1 MFKFK
6 ITLLFLISSFL
17 LNPAIV
23 RSQESPIIMIVL
35 DCSRSMQED
44 IYGKN
49 KFQSSEIIIKE
60 LLDRLKEYDFGL
72 ITFGKNEPYKL
83 DDIEFTVIPFPE
95 NNSKILAELSKIRPK
110 GSSPIGESLVFAG
123 KILRKGLKN
132 YLLLISDGIENCGG
146 NPLLAAKNLVQSKK
160 VVKIHTI
167 GFDTTLSKTL
177 LLKNIAEAG
186 NGSYFH
192 SDDYEQLFQSF
203 TAPELSFENEEII
216 NPIPEKELGNISY
229 KCFIEKNGGFPAY
242 GSEISIMDEGGNII
256 NTQFHWKGIIE
267 DVTPDIY
274 TITVKHADS
283 LQKKE
288 ITVFP
293 NQTAYQSFVFK
304 SETGNISYKNYIL
317 GSRDNMAYG
326 TIIKI
331 IHINGETVYTGNKWE
346 GTIENLPVGRYK
358 VQSQNSGISLIK
370 DVTTEKGKTADIIF
384 EFPLKTGLIS
394 YQCFL
399 DSAMQ
404 KPAYG
409 INLKI
414 FKMPID
420 EIVHQD
426 STRWRGITKQ
436 LPAGDYIISG
446 MLLGKV
452 INEKVRVSANSTTFY
467 DLIFNI
473 KQVSLV
479 YECYRNLENDPAN
492 GAVVSVI
499 DAGGNEI
506 DMAVGWRGSFTLPVG
521 NYDLNI
527 SYQDIKKRQRVNLL
541 PSMSDIVPIK
551 IYITE

>member
-1 MFKFK
+1 MVKFK
-6 ITLLFLISSFL
+6 ITLLFLIFSFL
-17 LNPAIV
+17 LNPAV
-23 RSQESPIIMIVL
+23 VCSQESPIIMIVL
-35 DCSRSMQED
+35 DCSRSMQEN
-44 IYGKN
+44 IHGKN
-49 KFQSSEIIIKE
+49 KFQSSEKVIKE
-60 LLDRLKEYDFGL
+60 LLDRVKEFDFGL
-72 ITFGKNEPYKL
+72 ITFGKNEPYQR
-83 DDIEFTVIPFPE
+83 DDIELTVIPFPE
-95 NNSKILAELSKIRPK
+95 NNSKILAELSKIKPK
-110 GSSPIGESLVFAG
+110 GLSPIGESLVFAG
-123 KILRKGLKN
+123 KALRKGLKN

-160 VVKIHTI
+160 VMKIHTI
-167 GFDTTLSKTL
+167 GFDTTSSKIL

-192 SDDYEQLFQSF
+192 LDDYEDLFQSF
-203 TAPELSFENEEII
+203 TTPELSSVNEEII
-216 NPIPEKELGNISY
+216 SSTPEKKLGNISY
-229 KCFIEKNGGFPAY
+229 KCFIKKDGGFPAY
-242 GSEISIMDEGGNII
+242 GSEISIMDEDGNII
-256 NTQFHWKGIIE
+256 NKQFHWKGIIE
-267 DVTPDIY
+267 NVTPDTY

-288 ITVFP
+288 IKVFP

-304 SETGNISYKNYIL
+304 SETGNISYENYVL
-317 GSRDNMAYG
+317 GSRDNLAYG
-326 TIIKI
+326 TITKVS
-331 IHINGETVYTGNKWE
+331 HINGETVYTGNKWK
-346 GTIENLPVGRYK
+346 GTIENLPVSQYK
-358 VQSQNSGISLIK
+358 IHSQNSGISFTE
-370 DVTTEKGKTADIIF
+370 DVTVEKGKTANIIF

-409 INLKI
+409 TNLRI

-426 STRWRGITKQ
+426 STRWRGVTKQ
-436 LPAGDYIISG
+436 LPVGDYIISG

-452 INEKVRVSANSTTFY
+452 INEKVRISADATTFY

-473 KQVSLV
+473 KQVNLV
-479 YECYRNLENDPAN
+479 YECYRNFENDPAN
-492 GAVVSVI
+492 GAEVSVI

-506 DMAVGWRGSFTLPVG
+506 ERAVGWRGRFTLPAG

-527 SYQDIKKRQRVNLL
+527 YYQDIRKIQRVNLL

>member
-1 MFKFK
+1 
-6 ITLLFLISSFL
+6 
-17 LNPAIV
+17 
-23 RSQESPIIMIVL
+23 
-35 DCSRSMQED
+35 MQED
-44 IYGKN
+44 IHGKN
-49 KFQSSEIIIKE
+49 KFQSSEKIIKE
-60 LLDRLKEYDFGL
+60 LLDGAKEYDFGL

-83 DDIEFTVIPFPE
+83 DDIELTVIPFPE

-110 GSSPIGESLVFAG
+110 GLSPIGESLVFAG
-123 KILRKGLKN
+123 KALRKGLKN
-132 YLLLISDGIENCGG
+132 YVLLISDGIENCGG
-146 NPLLAAKNLVQSKK
+146 NPLLAAKNLAQLKK
-160 VVKIHTI
+160 VIKIHTI
-167 GFDTTLSKTL
+167 GFDTTLSKIL
-177 LLKNIAEAG
+177 LLKNIAKAG

-192 SDDYEQLFQSF
+192 FDDYKDLFQSF

-216 NPIPEKELGNISY
+216 NLIPEKESGNISY
-229 KCFIEKNGGFPAY
+229 KCFLEKEGGFPAF
-242 GSEISIMDEGGNII
+242 GSEISIMDENGNII
-256 NTQFHWKGIIE
+256 NKQFQWKGIIE

-326 TIIKI
+326 TITKI
-331 IHINGETVYTGNKWE
+331 NHINGETAYTGNKWE
-346 GTIENLPVGRYK
+346 GTIENLPVGQYK
-358 VQSQNSGISLIK
+358 VHSQNSGISLIE
-370 DVTTEKGKTADIIF
+370 DVIIEKGKTADILF

-426 STRWRGITKQ
+426 STRWRGVTKQ
-436 LPAGDYIISG
+436 LPVGDYIISG
-446 MLLGKV
+446 SLLGKV
-452 INEKVRVSANSTTFY
+452 INEKVRISANSTTFY

-492 GAVVSVI
+492 GAVVSII

-506 DMAVGWRGSFTLPVG
+506 EKAVGWRGSFTLPVG
-521 NYDLNI
+521 YYDLNI
-527 SYQDIKKRQRVNLL
+527 SYQNVRKRQRVNLL

-551 IYITE
+551 IYIAE